1 YAGYRNRLVASKQRR
16 GQTVSINWPLWKEGR
31 MQIDAETE
39 KELER
44 SLGIISMQSAT
55 GIRAFYQSLIS
66 NQNQVIV
73 AEGKMKQLKTAFM
86 EKLPVSQEEVK
97 PVVSIPVIEK
107 TFVQDKAIQYFKTL
121 LSSVLK

>member
-1 YAGYRNRLVASKQRR
+1 
-16 GQTVSINWPLWKEGR
+16 